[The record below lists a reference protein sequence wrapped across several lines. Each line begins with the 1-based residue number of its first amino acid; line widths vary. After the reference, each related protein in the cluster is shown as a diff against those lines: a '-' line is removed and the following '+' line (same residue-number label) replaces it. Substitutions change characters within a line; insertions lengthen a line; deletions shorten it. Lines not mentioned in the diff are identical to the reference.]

1 MAINFSRNASQ
12 IIGQYYNFVRFG
24 FEGYKKIQK
33 RTHDVAVYLATE
45 IQKMGMFEMVNDGSQ
60 IPIICYKLKNLTAQ
74 DWSLYDL
81 ADRLRM
87 QGWQFPAYP
96 FLKNLDTI
104 EVQRIVC
111 RADFGMSR
119 AHEFIDDM
127 KRDIEALNNSTLV
140 GQKTT
145 ELKKYGFTH

>member
-1 MAINFSRNASQ
+1 
-12 IIGQYYNFVRFG
+12 
-24 FEGYKKIQK
+24 
-33 RTHDVAVYLATE
+33 
-45 IQKMGMFEMVNDGSQ
+45 MGMFEMVNDGSQ
-60 IPIICYKLKNLTAQ
+60 IPIICYKLKDLTAQ

-87 QGWQFPAYP
+87 QGWQVPAYP
-96 FLKNLDTI
+96 LPKNLDTI

-119 AHEFIDDM
+119 AHEFIHDM

-140 GQKTT
+140 GHKTT

>member
-1 MAINFSRNASQ
+1 M
-12 IIGQYYNFVRFG
+12 
-24 FEGYKKIQK
+24 
-33 RTHDVAVYLATE
+33 
-45 IQKMGMFEMVNDGSQ
+45 
-60 IPIICYKLKNLTAQ
+60 
-74 DWSLYDL
+74 YDL

-87 QGWQFPAYP
+87 QGWQVPAYP
-96 FLKNLDTI
+96 LPKNLDTI

-140 GQKTT
+140 GHKTT